1 MNSTY
6 WLTSLNGGVGGGG
19 GLLIEKGVRIEG
31 GLGKITIT
39 KEPLFIISESS

>member
-6 WLTSLNGGVGGGG
+6 WLTSLNGRGGGV
-19 GLLIEKGVRIEG
+19 LSIEKGLRIEG
-31 GLGKITIT
+31 GLGNITLT

>member
-6 WLTSLNGGVGGGG
+6 WLTSLNGG
-19 GLLIEKGVRIEG
+19 GLSIEKGLRIEG
-31 GLGKITIT
+31 GLGNITLT

>member
-6 WLTSLNGGVGGGG
+6 WLTSLNGGG
-19 GLLIEKGVRIEG
+19 GLSIEKGLRIEG
-31 GLGKITIT
+31 GLGNITLT

>member
-6 WLTSLNGGVGGGG
+6 WLTSLNGGGGVV
-19 GLLIEKGVRIEG
+19 LLIEKGLRIEG
-31 GLGKITIT
+31 GLGNITLT

>member
-6 WLTSLNGGVGGGG
+6 WLTSLNGGVGGGVV
-19 GLLIEKGVRIEG
+19 LLIEKGLRIEG
-31 GLGKITIT
+31 GLGNITLT